1 MNGPIE
7 GYITLQAAADMIG
20 LSRPTLY
27 RRVIAIEQAVNS
39 SRTVHEQPVNSKP
52 ISIVQGKKRYI
63 SMDYVQTLQQAGID
77 EQPVNSGEQF
87 MNSAEQFVNSNVNSK
102 MNSVEQGT
110 DSPPGTLKAA
120 LRRINDLERAL
131 MEAQGKLAALE
142 ATIAAQRGQ
151 IEYQQ
156 QLLDREQMIRLA
168 AEQKKLPAGQG
179 GLFAWIRGRVKNN
192 T

>member
-87 MNSAEQFVNSNVNSK
+87 MNSAEQFVNSNVNSA
-102 MNSVEQGT
+102 EQPT

-179 GLFAWIRGRVKNN
+179 GLFAWIRGKVKGN

>member
-7 GYITLQAAADMIG
+7 GYITLQAAADLLG

-27 RRVIAIEQAVNS
+27 RRLRDAGQSTDS
-39 SRTVHEQPVNSKP
+39 SADSSGQFTDSKP
-52 ISIVQGKKRYI
+52 ISIVRGKKRYI
-63 SMDYVQTLQQAGID
+63 SMDYVQALQQAGID

-131 MEAQGKLAALE
+131 MEGQSKLAALE
-142 ATIAAQRGQ
+142 ATNAAQRGQ

-179 GLFAWIRGRVKNN
+179 GLFAWIRGKVKGN